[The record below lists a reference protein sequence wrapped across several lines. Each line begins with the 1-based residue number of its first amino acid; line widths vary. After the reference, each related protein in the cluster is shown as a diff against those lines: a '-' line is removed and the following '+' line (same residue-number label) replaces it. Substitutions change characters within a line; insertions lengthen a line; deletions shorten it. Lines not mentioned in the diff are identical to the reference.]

1 MKNALLTLLAVAGL
15 LAGCQQNRGEY
26 ALRLQDAHEALCS
39 GSPDRA
45 EVCLTDAGKIAAER
59 KIEVTNDAKIL
70 QAEVH
75 LANGD
80 LPGALN
86 SANEVL
92 NDADAGEQ
100 DRARAEEVVGK
111 AALRQGRF
119 TEAQNHFVAAEKIYE
134 AEDDRQ
140 RIADL
145 IHLTRG
151 LDSYS
156 AGDVEVA
163 RKYWRSIQNAELRYS
178 VDQVVQDARTA
189 SAQ

>member
-26 ALRLQDAHEALCS
+26 ALRLQDAHQALCS
-39 GSPDRA
+39 GSPDR
-45 EVCLTDAGKIAAER
+45 VDVRRRLR
-59 KIEVTNDAKIL
+59 
-70 QAEVH
+70 H
-75 LANGD
+75 
-80 LPGALN
+80 
-86 SANEVL
+86 S
-92 NDADAGEQ
+92 DAGEQ

-119 TEAQNHFVAAEKIYE
+119 TEAQNHFVAAEKNYE

-189 SAQ
+189 SVE